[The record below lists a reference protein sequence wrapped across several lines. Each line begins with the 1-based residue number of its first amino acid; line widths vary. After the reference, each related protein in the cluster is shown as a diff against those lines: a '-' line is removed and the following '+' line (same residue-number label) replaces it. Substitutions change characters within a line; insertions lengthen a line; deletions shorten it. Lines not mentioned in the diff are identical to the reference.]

1 METDKLLPL
10 IFDEV
15 KGHTMPFSK
24 ESISY
29 ALAFGTGGFMR
40 ILVKWLDEDIPKSP
54 EQMADLVKDILQ
66 ILNYPN

>member
-1 METDKLLPL
+1 
-10 IFDEV
+10 
-15 KGHTMPFSK
+15 MPFSK